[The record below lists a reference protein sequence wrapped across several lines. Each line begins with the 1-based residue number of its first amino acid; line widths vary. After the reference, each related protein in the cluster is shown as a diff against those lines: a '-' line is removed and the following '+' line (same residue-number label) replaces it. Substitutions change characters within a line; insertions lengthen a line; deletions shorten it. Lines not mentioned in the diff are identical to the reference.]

1 MTKHCLHE
9 LLDSSRVFDTG
20 EKVETVGDADNV
32 GPHFRDR
39 LPHGIRGESA
49 GENHLVAR
57 KVRPSFTRQI

>member
-1 MTKHCLHE
+1 MTNHCLHE
-9 LLDSSRVFDTG
+9 LLDSSLVFDAG
-20 EKVETVGDADNV
+20 EKIETAGDTDDI

-39 LPHGIRGESA
+39 LPHGIGGQSA